1 MRCGYLFASN
11 DLKRSVPL
19 VVQDHGTLQHF
30 MSGEQQD
37 IIVYSRTFTLLGRCL
52 LHGAGRILPLQH
64 VATRYLP
71 KENLSELP
79 FLLDRCLDLQ
89 HHPFSF
95 LEGFLWK
102 R

>member
-1 MRCGYLFASN
+1 M
-11 DLKRSVPL
+11 
-19 VVQDHGTLQHF
+19 VQDHGTLQRF

-52 LHGAGRILPLQH
+52 LHGSAGRILPLRH
-64 VATRYLP
+64 VATGYLP
-71 KENLSELP
+71 QENLSELL
-79 FLLDRCLDLQ
+79 FSLDRCLDLQ

-95 LEGFLWK
+95 LEGSLWK